1 MVRGSLA
8 LGNIGEILNQIT
20 TKIFFLMLTLAQ
32 EFELTRIKKDI
43 PKLSKEQSNAYLL
56 EAIRLLLVKDNM
68 VKQIIKEMLL

>member
-1 MVRGSLA
+1 
-8 LGNIGEILNQIT
+8 
-20 TKIFFLMLTLAQ
+20 MLTLAQ

-68 VKQIIKEMLL
+68 VKQIIKDLLL